1 MKRILAIISMLCL
14 LAVCMAPG
22 LPLKVG
28 DTYSTTFIL
37 SDTAGVAT
45 FPSATPAVEVYLN
58 STATTG
64 WTVVCGTA
72 DATKP
77 GRMKLTGTALPTTPT
92 GSVISLGV
100 SATVAGVTSS
110 KIVDEFQV
118 VGQPLTFGT
127 GDGQVNAR
135 SGMVQTGSFNTMA
148 ITNTPVVN
156 AGLWGGTALPTA
168 FAVTGTPYA
177 NTVQWGSTTLPT
189 IGTSILTYA
198 DLMELAGSKAFTV
211 TGTPYV
217 NSVQWGG
224 AALPTAFTVTG
235 TPYAT
240 VAAYGAGTTPIQAG
254 TGAGQINVQGG
265 MVNTGSIYNV
275 QQTGTDLYTQ
285 IAGISTAV
293 QLGVAST
300 LLANG
305 TTVTTGSNISGTYG
319 STWYSNNQ
327 YWVTAPVAEGLDAY
341 LTYTASANQYIN
353 SVTVRGYF
361 NAAPTR
367 YLDISASNCQGTGWD
382 QLSDATTRMNN
393 ASTNQ
398 NYTYPLS
405 SRNQGPNGE
414 VRLRFSSTSSTLT
427 DRLWIDQAIV
437 GIGTAGPSSADIAT
451 AVYNRLLSVV
461 YEGGITI
468 DTESGTDG
476 TVLGTNG
483 TIINPVKTYS
493 SACTL
498 AANLGVKR
506 FYLKPDSLI
515 TLTQNHDNWRFIGK
529 GKIDLGTQSVN
540 DVRIE
545 GAELVYGTGTGD
557 DVDIHES
564 VIGNLT
570 LSAPAYFE
578 RCAFTGSV
586 SLASSGNFTFHNC
599 YDANPGVGDTPCL
612 VFTNSTASAGFR
624 TYSGGID
631 LALMTSGNAFKAD
644 GRMRINVQN
653 GCTGGDVT
661 VRGFAPALTGTAATL
676 LTVTEGSRYGTDQ
689 LVTPGTGTGQLNVQ
703 GGMVQTGSFN
713 TLAITNTPNVNA
725 VQLGSSS
732 ISTSVP
738 MVGAKMLGEASSN
751 VVYQTTPQYRLA
763 KFLGAAVLM
772 TDGDYQGTTLYQS
785 GVYLG
790 IPTFTSRAPDEII
803 TLYRSAADWLICT
816 GTAVGGTLIYGPG
829 VSTGDVD
836 NPLTTYPGVG
846 SQSGNTGTVYFG
858 CWGTYSNNAAIAGDA
873 MNLTSAYEAAKTA
886 ASQSSV
892 NSLGTPQQ
900 SGSAVTLPTIPDNWI
915 TAAGIDAGALS
926 GKGDWITSGTGT
938 GQISLSSGSVGVASW
953 GGTAASSFPI
963 TSGTEAGQL
972 DVLGGTLAGGVNLTQ
987 LGGTLVSSM
996 LSEGLLKVA
1005 ADTISGKALQFD
1017 TNDVPYVSV
1026 YSWGAAG
1033 NLVNDNYVL
1042 TVTDIQ
1048 TIAQHQTK
1056 SGGRVWYVSPA
1067 GAGAGSTLGDPG
1079 SLAVAATACS
1089 SGDTIFLT
1097 AGTYTTT
1104 LSISGKANLD
1114 IRGAGA
1120 GATVVTATCAT
1131 TGWEFTNCPDIRVS
1145 DVSLTFSDP
1154 VIGERPVVTALG
1166 FVNCD
1171 RLTLEACANYE

>member
-1 MKRILAIISMLCL
+1 MKRILAIISMLAML
-14 LAVCMAPG
+14 SVCMAPG
-22 LPLKVG
+22 LPWKAG
-28 DTYSTTFIL
+28 ETYYSVFQL
-37 SDTAGVAT
+37 SDTAGVAAWT
-45 FPSATPAVEVYLN
+45 AATPTVDVFANGAL
-58 STATTG
+58 STSWLVT
-64 WTVVCGTA
+64 CGTA
-72 DATKP
+72 EATKT
-77 GRMKLTGTALPTTPT
+77 GAMKLTSTAAIPAYATGT
-92 GSVISLGV
+92 VVSLRV
-100 SATVAGVTSS
+100 TATVGTQVSS
-110 KIVDEFQV
+110 QVKDEFV
-118 VGQPLTFGT
+118 IGGTPVTFGT

-135 SGMVQTGSFNTMA
+135 SGMVQTGSWAA
-148 ITNTPVVN
+148 ITISGNH
-156 AGLWGGTALPTA
+156 
-168 FAVTGTPYA
+168 
-177 NTVQWGSTTLPT
+177 
-189 IGTSILTYA
+189 
-198 DLMELAGSKAFTV
+198 
-211 TGTPYV
+211 
-217 NSVQWGG
+217 
-224 AALPTAFTVTG
+224 
-235 TPYAT
+235 
-240 VAAYGAGTTPIQAG
+240 PINVG
-254 TGAGQINVQGG
+254 TGAGQLNAQGG

-275 QQTGTDLYTQ
+275 QQTGTDLQ
-285 IAGISTAV
+285 SAIAGISTAV

-427 DRLWIDQAIV
+427 DRLYVDQAIV
-437 GIGTAGPSSADIAT
+437 GIGTAGPSTADIAT

-468 DTESGTDG
+468 DTEGGTDG

-506 FYLKPDSLI
+506 FYLKPDSDI
-515 TLTQNHDNWRFIGK
+515 TLTQAHDYWRFIGK
-529 GKIDLGTQSVN
+529 GKIHLGGMSANDL
-540 DVRIE
+540 RIE
-545 GAELVYGTGTGD
+545 SAELVDGTATGD
-557 DVDIHES
+557 DIDIHDS
-564 VIGNLT
+564 VIGSIA
-570 LSAPAYFE
+570 LSAPAFFE
-578 RCAFTGSV
+578 RCALTSSV

-599 YDANPGVGDTPCL
+599 YDANPAGTGATPCL
-612 VFTNSTASAGFR
+612 VFTDSTASVAFR
-624 TYSGGID
+624 DYRGGID
-631 LALMTSGNAFKAD
+631 LALMTSGNALKAD
-644 GRMRINVQN
+644 GAIRLNAFN

-661 VRGFAPALTGTAATL
+661 IRGFAPVISGTAATL
-676 LTVTEGSRYGTDQ
+676 LTITQGQRYGTDQ
-689 LVTPGTGTGQLNVQ
+689 LLTPGVGTGQLN
-703 GGMVQTGSFN
+703 
-713 TLAITNTPNVNA
+713 
-725 VQLGSSS
+725 
-732 ISTSVP
+732 
-738 MVGAKMLGEASSN
+738 
-751 VVYQTTPQYRLA
+751 
-763 KFLGAAVLM
+763 
-772 TDGDYQGTTLYQS
+772 
-785 GVYLG
+785 
-790 IPTFTSRAPDEII
+790 
-803 TLYRSAADWLICT
+803 
-816 GTAVGGTLIYGPG
+816 
-829 VSTGDVD
+829 
-836 NPLTTYPGVG
+836 
-846 SQSGNTGTVYFG
+846 
-858 CWGTYSNNAAIAGDA
+858 
-873 MNLTSAYEAAKTA
+873 
-886 ASQSSV
+886 
-892 NSLGTPQQ
+892 
-900 SGSAVTLPTIPDNWI
+900 
-915 TAAGIDAGALS
+915 
-926 GKGDWITSGTGT
+926 
-938 GQISLSSGSVGVASW
+938 
-953 GGTAASSFPI
+953 
-963 TSGTEAGQL
+963 
-972 DVLGGTLAGGVNLTQ
+972 VLGGTLAGGVNMTQ
-987 LGGTLVSSM
+987 LGGTAVSSM
-996 LSEGLLKVA
+996 LSDGLLKVA

-1017 TNDVPYVSV
+1017 PNDVPYVSV

-1033 NLVNDNYVL
+1033 NIVNDDYVL

-1131 TGWEFTNCPDIRVS
+1131 TGWEFTNCPDIRVA
-1145 DVSLTFSDP
+1145 DVSLTFTDP

-1171 RLTLEACANYE
+1171 RLTLERARITSNDVGVSCGSNTGDATVRDCYIDGPEYALSFNSLNAGYNRGRATAERCWIRSVGWPWCAVTGITVCAAIRSCGNVR